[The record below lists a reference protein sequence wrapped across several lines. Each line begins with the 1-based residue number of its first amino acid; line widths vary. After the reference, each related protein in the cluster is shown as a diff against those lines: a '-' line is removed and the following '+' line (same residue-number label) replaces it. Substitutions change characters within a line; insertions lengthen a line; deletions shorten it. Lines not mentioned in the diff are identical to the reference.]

1 MDLVEEG
8 EDWLD
13 LFNKSAEGKLAN
25 YDQITDQIY
34 LSGYKAP
41 EILEVLQEVMKVSAI
56 LNVTDTLEPAFP
68 EKFRYKVIEVSD
80 EETSNI

>member
-8 EDWLD
+8 EDWLE

-41 EILEVLQEVMKVSAI
+41 EILEVLQDVMKVSAI